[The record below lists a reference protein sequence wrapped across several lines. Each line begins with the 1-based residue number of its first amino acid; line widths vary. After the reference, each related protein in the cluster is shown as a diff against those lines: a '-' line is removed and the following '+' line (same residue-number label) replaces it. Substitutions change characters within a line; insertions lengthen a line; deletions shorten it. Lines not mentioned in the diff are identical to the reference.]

1 LDTWWD
7 SRRSALENNP
17 PAPAGDEASIAV
29 LPFLDLTK
37 EKDQGY
43 LCEGLAEEIIT
54 TLSRVKSLHV
64 ASRSSSFRFPAGG
77 GDARETSRTLRV
89 KSLLEGSVRRS
100 GDRLRIAIQM
110 VDGETGFQGWSAT
123 YNREMTEIFALQEEI
138 ATSVVQALEVTLSP
152 AEKAAI
158 ARPAARD
165 PRAYDC
171 YLRGRKYYYG
181 YGPRDM
187 EFAIQLFIKAIT
199 LDLDYALAY
208 AGLADCWSFLYL
220 YSDRSS
226 VIREQAEW
234 ASSKAVA
241 LDSQCAQSHAS
252 RALALSLKNLD
263 AEAETEF
270 EKAKALDPGLFE
282 AHYFHARHSF
292 VRGQY
297 QQAAARYEDAMRV
310 RPEDY
315 QSPLLVAQIYEELG
329 RPEQA
334 RQARLRGID
343 RAKEHLEMNP
353 DDARAVYM
361 AANGMVA
368 LGQSELG
375 VEWARRAQ
383 QMSPDDSMLLYNVG
397 CIYALAGGGDEAM
410 ECLESACEK
419 GLTQKGWYEH
429 DSNLD
434 SLRGQPRFEALLRRL
449 DALSAA

>member
-1 LDTWWD
+1 
-7 SRRSALENNP
+7 
-17 PAPAGDEASIAV
+17 
-29 LPFLDLTK
+29 
-37 EKDQGY
+37 
-43 LCEGLAEEIIT
+43 
-54 TLSRVKSLHV
+54 
-64 ASRSSSFRFPAGG
+64 
-77 GDARETSRTLRV
+77 
-89 KSLLEGSVRRS
+89 
-100 GDRLRIAIQM
+100 M

-123 YNREMTEIFALQEEI
+123 YDREMTEIFALQEEL
-138 ATSVVQALEVTLSP
+138 ATNVVQALEVKLSP

-171 YLRGRKYYYG
+171 YLQGRKYYYG

-220 YSDRSS
+220 YSNRHS
-226 VIREQAEW
+226 VIREQAQW

-241 LDSQCAQSHAS
+241 LDPQCAQSHAS
-252 RALALSLKNLD
+252 RALALSLGNSD
-263 AEAETEF
+263 PAAEAEF
-270 EKAKALDPGLFE
+270 EQAKSLDPGLFE
-282 AHYFHARHSF
+282 AHYFHARHAF
-292 VRGQY
+292 VRGEY
-297 QQAAARYEDAMRV
+297 QKAAGRYEEAMRV

-315 QSPLLVAQIYEELG
+315 QAPLLVAQIYEELG

-368 LGQSELG
+368 LGQKEQG
-375 VEWARRAQ
+375 VDWARRAQ

-397 CIYALAGGGDEAM
+397 CIYAMAGAGEEAM
-410 ECLESACEK
+410 DCLERACEK

-434 SLRGQPRFEALLRRL
+434 SLRGQPRFAALLRRL
-449 DALSAA
+449 DELGAA